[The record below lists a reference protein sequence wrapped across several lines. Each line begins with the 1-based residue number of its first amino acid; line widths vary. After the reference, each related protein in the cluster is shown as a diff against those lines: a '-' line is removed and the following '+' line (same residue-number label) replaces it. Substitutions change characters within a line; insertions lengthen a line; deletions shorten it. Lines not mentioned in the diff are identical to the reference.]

1 MPSHYNQ
8 PPAGGPMP
16 GPMPQG
22 GPMPGPMPGPAPMAP
37 QEDRPIHQNNEHVAQ
52 IFAKNGGDAFAVR
65 DPSQS
70 EAVQR
75 TSQELG
81 MPPEVIIE
89 AVEQSLSDNFEK
101 REGGGLHGLEVENAR
116 NGAANKLLAQ
126 QNPQPYG
133 PPRRGS

>member
-22 GPMPGPMPGPAPMAP
+22 GPMPGPMPP
-37 QEDRPIHQNNEHVAQ
+37 QENRPIHQNDAHIADV
-52 IFAKNGGDAFAVR
+52 FAKNGGDAFAVR
-65 DPSQS
+65 EPSQAEADQRTAEETGMQP
-70 EAVQR
+70 EAVIQ
-75 TSQELG
+75 
-81 MPPEVIIE
+81 
-89 AVEQSLSDNFEK
+89 AVEQSLSDNFED
-101 REGGGLHGLEVENAR
+101 REPGETPLHNLEIGNAR

-133 PPRRGS
+133 PPRRGA